1 MLASFKRKLILFFCG
16 SFLFSSLL
24 AQELQVGD
32 QIPDVV
38 FNDIWNWNSSSLR
51 LNEFKGKL
59 IVLDFW
65 GVFCVPCLEGF
76 AKIDSLQK
84 KLQDHV
90 QFIAVNKGFGVDS
103 TQSFFKYHPKVH
115 RPSIPFITNDTL
127 LHRYFPHQGN
137 PYYVIL
143 DKSGKV
149 LIKADYF
156 EFAEKTF
163 EELLKGNTDWVV
175 PEYDRVEVNT
185 LFDSRWDGMVDFASY
200 IVRAP
205 LESGLNIE
213 SGSLHGKNL
222 IESGSIE
229 QLYRFAFENLYDKK
243 LELHRPGRVQ
253 LLVRDKDRFTK
264 PNGINGFARFAWMRE
279 NYYRYV
285 LRVPDNYAKNLY
297 QLMLEDLQRYFN
309 VEGKIVTQSVDHL
322 VLINSGNAKKLLRTK
337 GSDPKFTF
345 LGNSLR
351 MRDNGPIREIRNLPY
366 ARLSSVI
373 KSRVENIFGLPFAD
387 ETDITG
393 NIDFA
398 MKGADLDNLTLEKLK
413 ENLERYGLRLMNKKL
428 PVRVLVL
435 KEKY

>member
-1 MLASFKRKLILFFCG
+1 MFTSFKRKLILFFCG
-16 SFLFSSLL
+16 SFFFSSLV

-38 FNDIWNWNSSSLR
+38 FNDIWNWNSSSLK

-84 KLQDHV
+84 KLQDKM

-103 TQSFFKYHPKVH
+103 TERFFKYHPMVH

-143 DKSGKV
+143 DRDGKI

-185 LFDSRWDGMVDFASY
+185 LFDSRWDEMVDFASY

-213 SGSLHGKNL
+213 GESPNGKNL
-222 IESGSIE
+222 VESGSIE

-253 LLVRDKDRFTK
+253 LLVGDKDRFTK
-264 PNGINGFARFAWMRE
+264 PHGIKGLARFKWMKKH
-279 NYYRYV
+279 YYKYV
-285 LRVPDNYAKNLY
+285 LRVPENYTKNLY
-297 QLMLEDLQRYFN
+297 ELMLEDLHRYFD
-309 VEGKIVTQSVDHL
+309 VEGKIETQSIDHL
-322 VLINSGNAKKLLRTK
+322 VLTKARDAEKLLRTK
-337 GSDPKFTF
+337 GGKPKFTF
-345 LGNSLR
+345 LGNSPR
-351 MRDNGPIREIRNLPY
+351 MRDNGPIREIRNMPY
-366 ARLSSVI
+366 ARLSSAI
-373 KSRVENIFGLPFAD
+373 KSRIENIFKMPFAD
-387 ETDITG
+387 ETGIME

-398 MKGADLDNLTLEKLK
+398 MKGTDLDNLTLEKLK
-413 ENLERYGLRLMNKKL
+413 ENLEIYGLTLISKKL
-428 PVRVLVL
+428 PVCVLVL
-435 KEKY
+435 KEKQ